1 MPRRIGG
8 NPSGVRWIAAGSR
21 PREIVA
27 LIGRHGGRGA
37 PVHASCPLRG
47 AGCARCRGH
56 RARRLRRHKCC
67 APARWAS
74 RRPAALAAQP
84 HRPGP
89 PQPSRP
95 RRRGHRAQRPCPSPL
110 CRPRARRRDARR
122 HRWPAQGAP
131 RRRAPARGLG
141 ARRQPRHR
149 HLAAAGGRSAM
160 RGLGPVGTVAS
171 DGRTLADQPRE
182 VRALFTAQWGP
193 TQAA

>member
-1 MPRRIGG
+1 MGGVERLSMRRARFVVLAVLVAAVTVRVVSGG
-8 NPSGVRWIAAGSR
+8 TSAAPPLDGQAAGLQRSLPSR
-21 PREIVA
+21 TAPA
-27 LIGRHGGRGA
+27 LPNRRAHADADTA
-37 PVHASCPLRG
+37 PNVHA
-47 AGCARCRGH
+47 
-56 RARRLRRHKCC
+56 
-67 APARWAS
+67 
-74 RRPAALAAQP
+74 
-84 HRPGP
+84 
-89 PQPSRP
+89 
-95 RRRGHRAQRPCPSPL
+95 PSPL